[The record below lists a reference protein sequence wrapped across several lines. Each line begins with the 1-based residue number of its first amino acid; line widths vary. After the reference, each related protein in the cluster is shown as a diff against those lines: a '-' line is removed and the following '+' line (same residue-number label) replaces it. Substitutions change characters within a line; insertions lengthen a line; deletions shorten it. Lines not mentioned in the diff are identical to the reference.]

1 MEIQTYCGIDLHKRF
16 SAICIMDSEG
26 QIIQQ
31 KKILHNCGELESFF
45 QGQPILQCALEP
57 VDNWGWVVDAL
68 QSLGHEVHLA
78 NTYKVR
84 LIAESRIKTD
94 KVDARV
100 LADLL
105 RTGYLPEAYVAS
117 PRIRDQRTFLRYRI
131 DLSRQRARLKSQ
143 IKRLFRVENHQV
155 PEYSNLFGKKG
166 RVWLEATTLR
176 PVHER
181 IKEESLETIRHYDA
195 YIAKLDAEIRR
206 NCAKNDTI
214 LRLMTV
220 PGIGQLSAQVI
231 MAEAGEMERFRTAK
245 HFASYCGLAV
255 SQRSSAGK
263 TRFGSI
269 TKQGNKNIRWIL
281 VEGAQKAKS
290 SDPNIKR
297 FFDRIAFKKGRA
309 KATVAVARKLAEIC
323 WHIAT
328 KKVDY
333 DTNKVC
339 RQVG

>member
-1 MEIQTYCGIDLHKRF
+1 MKNNTYCGIDLHKKF
-16 SAICIMDSEG
+16 SAVCLMDSTG

-31 KKILHNCGELESFF
+31 RKIYHDRGELESFF
-45 QGQPILQCALEP
+45 QAQPALKCALEP

-117 PRIRDQRTFLRYRI
+117 VTLRDQRTYLRYRI
-131 DLSRQRARLKSQ
+131 DLSRQRARLKTQ
-143 IKRLFRVENHQV
+143 IKRLLRIENYQV
-155 PEYSNLFGKKG
+155 PQFANLFGKKG
-166 RVWLEATTLR
+166 RTWLETTALR
-176 PVHER
+176 PTHER
-181 IKEESLETIRHYDA
+181 IKRENLETIKHYDA
-195 YIAKLDAEIRR
+195 YIAKLDNEIRR
-206 NCAKNDTI
+206 HCQNNEVI
-214 LRLMTV
+214 QRLMTI

-231 MAEAGEMERFRTAK
+231 MAETGQMERFKTAK

-263 TRFGSI
+263 THFGAI

-281 VEGAQKAKS
+281 TEGAQKAKF
-290 SDPNIKR
+290 SDLNLKQ
-297 FFDRIAFKKGRA
+297 FFDRIAYKRGKS

-323 WHIAT
+323 WQVVT
-328 KKVDY
+328 KQVPY

-339 RQVG
+339 RHLG